1 MLRKVYEY
9 IKDEEF
15 RFTVF
20 NDRIHIINY
29 IKIASLNND
38 YILIEN
44 SDRKISIRGKNLIL
58 NKLLDKELLIVGLVD
73 SIEVLYG

>member
-15 RFTVF
+15 RFTIF

-29 IKIASLNND
+29 IKIASLNSD
-38 YILIEN
+38 YILVES
-44 SDRKISIRGKNLIL
+44 SDRKISIRGKNLVL
-58 NKLLDKELLIVGLVD
+58 NKLIDKEVLIVGFVN